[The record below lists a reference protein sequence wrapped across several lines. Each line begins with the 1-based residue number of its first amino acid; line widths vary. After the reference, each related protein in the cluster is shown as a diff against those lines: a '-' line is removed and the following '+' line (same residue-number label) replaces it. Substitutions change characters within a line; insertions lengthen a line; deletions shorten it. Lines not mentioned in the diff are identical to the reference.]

1 VKVRLNHFERMAGL
15 FVLAAVLGTTGVT
28 AGLALKQGWFS
39 PRVAYSTTLTSAEG
53 LSTGTAVQIAG
64 LRAGRVTDV
73 RLVSRDEVR
82 VDFYV
87 FSRFQEQVREDSR
100 VLVMRPFVIGEKVL
114 DVGVGS
120 PELPVLEEG
129 RMLEAEVALDL
140 MDLLGGRRLGTLLA
154 GLEAM
159 MDQATRMMALAES
172 LAEAVAE
179 SVADSDRVD
188 EVFGIVDGVVTL
200 IDDLSAAANE
210 VTRAA
215 QTLNRDGRLERTFD
229 DLLAL
234 TAEMNK
240 ILPQINEAF
249 PDLGVQ
255 LAEIVANLVALIGE
269 FQALTPVLAELA
281 PVLTEMAPEVPG
293 ASQRAMEA
301 LDETVVTLR
310 ALQRTL
316 LLRGSVREVLEEE
329 EAARAEADAPVTVP
343 APSAPEP

>member
-172 LAEAVAE
+172 LAE

-329 EAARAEADAPVTVP
+329 EAARAEADSPVTVP